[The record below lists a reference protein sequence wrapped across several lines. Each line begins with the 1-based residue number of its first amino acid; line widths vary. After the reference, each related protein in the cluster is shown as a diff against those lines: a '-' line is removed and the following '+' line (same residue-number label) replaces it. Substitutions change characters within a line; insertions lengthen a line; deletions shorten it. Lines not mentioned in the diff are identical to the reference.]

1 MDARDKLF
9 KYRPNVFHHVVFAT
23 KRRKKVLVPPI
34 RERVLYWIEQQARE
48 HDIDLQ
54 ELNLWLNHGHALIF
68 VRPGENLSPH
78 MQYLKGGS
86 ARQIF
91 LEFPDLKWQIG
102 EEHLWAKRFRPFE
115 VPPEGL
121 DRVLQYIRNQE
132 QIHMDRLGFM
142 PVPEWER
149 WIDLE

>member
-23 KRRKKVLVPPI
+23 KRRKKMLVPPI

-68 VRPGENLSPH
+68 VRPGENLSTH

>member
-34 RERVLYWIEQQARE
+34 RDRVLYWIEQQARE

-68 VRPGENLSPH
+68 VRPGENLSTH

-132 QIHMDRLGFM
+132 QIHIDRLGFM

>member
-34 RERVLYWIEQQARE
+34 RDRVLYWIEQQARE
-48 HDIDLQ
+48 HDIELQ

-68 VRPGENLSPH
+68 VRPGENLSTH

-132 QIHMDRLGFM
+132 QIHIDRLGFM

>member
-48 HDIDLQ
+48 HDIELQ

-68 VRPGENLSPH
+68 VRPGENLSTH

-132 QIHMDRLGFM
+132 QIHIDRLGFM

>member
-68 VRPGENLSPH
+68 VRPDENLSTH

-132 QIHMDRLGFM
+132 QIHIDRLGFM
-142 PVPEWER
+142 PVPKCER